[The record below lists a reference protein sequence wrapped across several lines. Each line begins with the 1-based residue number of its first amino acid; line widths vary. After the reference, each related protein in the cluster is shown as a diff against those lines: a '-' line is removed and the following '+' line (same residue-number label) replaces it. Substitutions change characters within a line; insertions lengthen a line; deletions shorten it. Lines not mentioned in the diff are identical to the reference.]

1 MAKADR
7 NASARAAVTGENYA
21 QALRWIR
28 EHGLIDG
35 LVPDAAGPEQE
46 ALEAALLY
54 VLARPRGPLA
64 PLADAASLFGIAK
77 SSPSADGLALWPSPG
92 AQGELLARLLPA
104 RSQAT
109 VSGTPGVRWSVDSAK
124 YLALTGPGTAR
135 VRIAAA
141 RNDVRRAAE
150 IVAGAGLVPLWNGPV
165 SPDEEA
171 AWDRLQA
178 SVGDDAPGWGRA
190 LRRPALAREVMAG
203 RWDSSA
209 PRAEDLAGAGQALA
223 PRPHGP
229 VIAPRPEPRVIL
241 VSAERGGLGCTT
253 MSVSLAFGLIR
264 AGLRVALLTNA
275 AGTTPLLQDAEPENA
290 TWFESLSP
298 ADAPPLLVADI
309 GRLGEDTGHVLS
321 EARERAEV
329 VIVDSAPPHRLDE
342 VDADLT
348 IVVDRHRPAEWSRV
362 DVTDRRPSHIRTF
375 EWLDTLL
382 RSHRGAEP
390 TEVNKVMAGLDS
402 AFLAYVLERIDE
414 PDDPDVYD
422 AEDAEDIAFFWDLDA
437 WGSGH
442 AEDLLPAEETLPL
455 AQWRADFI
463 GFLDAEGQRRFPKTW
478 AAVRDGWAER
488 NRRRNHQRLGIAG
501 DDLADLLAG
510 LEAFAAARDTE
521 ADPRWVALGADQ
533 QQAWRTAQLIR
544 WLDERF
550 DAYVRADAAH
560 HPRPELDT
568 VLAVLDAR
576 FLSYVTDRAS
586 GKDPAQSLPP
596 ASDGR
601 EAGQWWE
608 PAAAARHAD
617 AMGLPWT
624 REDSPLERW
633 RAEFL
638 DAVQAEGQ
646 RRFPALWPQVR
657 ATWAEHN
664 GTRTAAG
671 LAPFEA
677 TAFEREQLRPLFV
690 EQVSAIGAD
699 TWGPSF
705 AEHAARWVAGQRS
718 DAERVE
724 EFAELV
730 ERRQRPAAIA
740 EIADSLLG
748 ALRRAPSTPW
758 VLLTNYYRPTGT
770 STDPGAVG
778 DELARRGVNGFS
790 AVRQLKPLE
799 EKLFEPISWNDSR
812 SRQVQQDLAAVVQEV
827 LAATCRA
834 AARHIGSSATSAT
847 ERP

>member
-28 EHGLIDG
+28 EHGLTDG
-35 LVPDAAGPEQE
+35 LAPDAAGPEQE

-64 PLADAASLFGIAK
+64 PLAGAGSLFGIAK
-77 SSPSADGLALWPSPG
+77 SSPSTDGLALWPSPG
-92 AQGELLARLLPA
+92 AEGELLARLLPA
-104 RSQAT
+104 RSQVA

-171 AWDRLQA
+171 SWVRLRA
-178 SVGDDAPGWGRA
+178 GVGDDGPGWSRA
-190 LRRPALAREVMAG
+190 LRRPALAREVMAV

-209 PRAEDLAGAGQALA
+209 PRAEDLAGAGRALA

-229 VIAPRPEPRVIL
+229 VTGPHPEPRVIL

-253 MSVSLAFGLIR
+253 MSVSLAFGLVR
-264 AGLRVALLTNA
+264 AGLRVALLTHA
-275 AGTTPLLQDAEPENA
+275 DGTTSSLQDAEPA
-290 TWFESLSP
+290 TTAWFEALSP
-298 ADAPPLLVADI
+298 ADAPPLLVADT
-309 GRLGEDTGHVLS
+309 GRFGEDTGQLLS

-348 IVVDRHRPAEWSRV
+348 IVVDRHRPADWSRT

-382 RSHRGAEP
+382 PSHRSAAEQ
-390 TEVNKVMAGLDS
+390 TEVNTVMARLDS

-422 AEDAEDIAFFWDLDA
+422 AEDAEDIEFFWDLDA

-442 AEDLLPAEETLPL
+442 TEDLLPAEETVPL
-455 AQWRADFI
+455 GQWRADFI
-463 GFLDAEGQRRFPKTW
+463 GFLDAEGQRRYPKTW
-478 AAVRDGWAER
+478 AAVRAGWAER
-488 NRRRNHQRLGIAG
+488 NRRRNQQRLGTAG
-501 DDLADLLAG
+501 DDLADLLAC
-510 LEAFAAARDTE
+510 LEAFAAARDAE

-533 QQAWRTAQLIR
+533 QRAWRAAQLIR

-560 HPRPELDT
+560 HKRTELNT

-576 FLSYVTDRAS
+576 FLSYVTDRA
-586 GKDPAQSLPP
+586 GGQDPAQSLPP

-601 EAGQWWE
+601 EADQWWE

-624 REDSPLERW
+624 REDSPLELW

-638 DAVQAEGQ
+638 DAVQTEGQ
-646 RRFPALWPQVR
+646 HRFPALWPQVR
-657 ATWAEHN
+657 TRWAEHN

-671 LAPFEA
+671 LAPFQA
-677 TAFEREQLRPLFV
+677 TAAEREQMRPLFV
-690 EQVSAIGAD
+690 HQVGAIGAD
-699 TWGPSF
+699 AWGPSF
-705 AEHAARWVAGQRS
+705 AEHAARWVSGHRS

-724 EFAELV
+724 EFAELI
-730 ERRQRPAAIA
+730 ERRQRPAAAA
-740 EIADSLLG
+740 EVADSLLG
-748 ALRRAPSTPW
+748 ALRRTPGTPW

-770 STDPGAVG
+770 SPDPGAVG
-778 DELARRGVNGFS
+778 DELARRGVDGFC
-790 AVRQLKPLE
+790 AVRQLRPLE
-799 EKLFEPISWNDSR
+799 KELFEPISWNDSR
-812 SRQVQQDLAAVVQEV
+812 SRQVQADLAAAVQDA
-827 LAATCRA
+827 LALAVPLGRLSH
-834 AARHIGSSATSAT
+834 RH
-847 ERP
+847 

>member
-28 EHGLIDG
+28 EHGLTDG
-35 LVPDAAGPEQE
+35 LAPDAATPEQE

-64 PLADAASLFGIAK
+64 PLANAGSLFGIAK
-77 SSPSADGLALWPSPG
+77 SSPSTDGLTLWAADG

-109 VSGTPGVRWSVDSAK
+109 VSGAPGLRWNVDSAK
-124 YLALTGPGTAR
+124 YLALTAPGTAR

-141 RNDVRRAAE
+141 RNDIRHAAE
-150 IVAGAGLVPLWNGPV
+150 IVAGAGLVPLWSGPV

-171 AWDRLQA
+171 AWARLQA
-178 SVGDDAPGWGRA
+178 SVGNDAPGWSRA

-203 RWDSSA
+203 GWDSA
-209 PRAEDLAGAGQALA
+209 PRAEDLAGAAQALA

-229 VIAPRPEPRVIL
+229 VTAPRPVPRVIL

-253 MSVSLAFGLIR
+253 MSVSLAFGLVR
-264 AGLRVALLTNA
+264 AGLRVALLTDA
-275 AGTTPLLQDAEPENA
+275 VGTTLLPLGAESANT

-309 GRLGEDTGHVLS
+309 GRFGENTGQVLS

-342 VDADLT
+342 VYADLT
-348 IVVDRHRPAEWSRV
+348 IVVDRHRPADWSRV

-382 RSHRGAEP
+382 RSHRGAAEV

-422 AEDAEDIAFFWDLDA
+422 AEDAEDIEFFWDLDA
-437 WGSGH
+437 WGTDRT
-442 AEDLLPAEETLPL
+442 EDLLPAEETLPL
-455 AQWRADFI
+455 PQWRADFI

-478 AAVRDGWAER
+478 PIVRDGWAER
-488 NRRRNHQRLGIAG
+488 NRRRNQQRLGTAG

-510 LEAFAAARDTE
+510 LEAFAAARDAE

-533 QQAWRTAQLIR
+533 QQAWRAAQLTR

-550 DAYVRADAAH
+550 DAYVHADAAH
-560 HPRPELDT
+560 HKRTELDT

-576 FLSYVTDRAS
+576 FLSYVTDRAG

-601 EAGQWWE
+601 EADQWWE
-608 PAAAARHAD
+608 PAAAAQHAD

-624 REDSPLERW
+624 REDSPLQLW

-638 DAVQAEGQ
+638 NAVQAEGQ

-657 ATWAEHN
+657 TGWAEHN

-677 TAFEREQLRPLFV
+677 TAVEREQLRPLFV
-690 EQVSAIGAD
+690 HKVGAIGAD

-705 AEHAARWVAGQRS
+705 AGHAARWVSGHRS
-718 DAERVE
+718 DTERVE
-724 EFAELV
+724 EFAELI
-730 ERRQRPAAIA
+730 ERRQRPAAVA

-758 VLLTNYYRPTGT
+758 VLLANYYRPMGT
-770 STDPGAVG
+770 SPDPGAVG
-778 DELARRGVNGFS
+778 DELARRGVDGFC

-799 EKLFEPISWNDSR
+799 EELFEPISWNDSR
-812 SRQVQQDLAAVVQEV
+812 SRQVQADLTAAVRDA
-827 LAATCRA
+827 LAITVRPG
-834 AARHIGSSATSAT
+834 RSSH
-847 ERP
+847 RQ